1 MGEGGCGAESKAV
14 VDPKLE
20 VWQGEIETMVIGRRS
35 VLEGTVC
42 GITVVVLKV
51 LKVGESTR
59 VVVLRTRSL

>member
-1 MGEGGCGAESKAV
+1 
-14 VDPKLE
+14 
-20 VWQGEIETMVIGRRS
+20 MVIGRRL